1 MEIRK
6 QVSPL
11 GSKITKISRSR
22 SNSPTVSHRKKKND
36 WWSRLTVG
44 ILLPNDQTIECV
56 NECSTMEDVV
66 SILTKSVTN
75 FVVVKNSQNGN
86 PEGVIHVLDLID
98 FCCRSLNDWKQPY
111 EFVFHAKEV
120 FQTTAATILLSE
132 YPSTWINSNSLVPEV
147 LRVLSDSSISKIGI
161 LEEKVV
167 KAVYTPGDII
177 NFLHE
182 NWKEF
187 GDDAKKK
194 VNSCPIKASH
204 HPKVSMVEYVVNSF
218 LPLWH
223 KYKKG
228 GLLSHGNG
236 HLEKFLNLVAQ
247 AMIVQLND
255 EQVSVDMVTVY
266 MEDSLDKVLQFAR
279 NREIKRVFV
288 VDKERNPVGELSIG
302 DLIKQF
308 VH

>member
-1 MEIRK
+1 MGK
-6 QVSPL
+6 
-11 GSKITKISRSR
+11 KITKNSRSR
-22 SNSPTVSHRKKKND
+22 SNSPTVSQRKKKTVD

-44 ILLPNDQTIECV
+44 ILLPNHQNIECV
-56 NECSTMEDVV
+56 NECSTLEDVV
-66 SILTKSVTN
+66 TILSKTVSN
-75 FVVVKNSQNGN
+75 FVMVKNSQNGN
-86 PEGVIHVLDLID
+86 PEGIIHVLDLIE

-111 EFVFHAKEV
+111 EFVFRAKEV
-120 FQTTAATILLSE
+120 FQTTGATILLSE
-132 YPSTWINSNSLVPEV
+132 YPTTWINSNSLVPEV

-167 KAVYTPGDII
+167 KAVYTVGDII

-187 GDDAKKK
+187 GDDSKKK
-194 VNSCPIKASH
+194 VNSCPIKPSH
-204 HPKVSMVEYVVNSF
+204 HPKVNVVEYVVNSF

-223 KYKKG
+223 KYKNG
-228 GLLSHGNG
+228 HLVSHGNG

-247 AMIVQLND
+247 AMIQLND
-255 EQVSVDMVTVY
+255 EKVSIDMVTVY

-279 NREIKRVFV
+279 NRELKRVFV
-288 VDKERNPVGELSIG
+288 VDKERNPVGELNIG
-302 DLIKQF
+302 DVIKQF